1 MYYPNINHNKL
12 NVVKFFR
19 VDSKLLGKKK
29 ENMKTCHF
37 SHMEKL

>member
-12 NVVKFFR
+12 NVVNFFK

-29 ENMKTCHF
+29 KI
-37 SHMEKL
+37 